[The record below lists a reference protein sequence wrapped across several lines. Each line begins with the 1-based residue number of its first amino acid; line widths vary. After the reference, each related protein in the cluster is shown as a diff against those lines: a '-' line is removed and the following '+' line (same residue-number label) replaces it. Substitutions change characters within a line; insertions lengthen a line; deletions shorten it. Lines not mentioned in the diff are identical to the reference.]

1 MSAQSP
7 LSPGLCNTPFLLQNL
22 YQPFSIY
29 LQINIDACQLL
40 THRGTAFDDSFL
52 PLPPSLKKSLKNPT
66 LILLHKL
73 NIAGKLKK
81 HTEMTK
87 TMNISEYYLRNSFL
101 KYVYTYMYMYV
112 YTYVYMHL
120 SWDHTSDSIACLF
133 SLNACHGYHSITIN
147 RFQPH
152 HFTDCCIR

>member
-1 MSAQSP
+1 MQHPLLITKP
-7 LSPGLCNTPFLLQNL
+7 LSAVFNFFHLPTDKHRCLP
-22 YQPFSIY
+22 
-29 LQINIDACQLL
+29 LL
-40 THRGTAFDDSFL
+40 THHGTASDDSFL
-52 PLPPSLKKSLKNPT
+52 PLPPSLKKSLKNPYFNFT
-66 LILLHKL
+66 AQTKYSRE
-73 NIAGKLKK
+73 AKK

-87 TMNISEYYLRNSFL
+87 TINISEYYLRNSFL